1 MLRRHPSRVALTL
14 WLAALLLATLTL
26 TLRGEL
32 VTDLQGFAPD
42 PVSADGI
49 ALDPGAGPA
58 GRMLLLAIAGGEAR
72 ERAAAS
78 DALVAALEDAPDVAG
93 IHNGR
98 LDPDD
103 PALDFLIEHRYLLSP
118 RVDAEHFSQDRL
130 SEHLEARRDDLASA
144 VPELPRELI
153 PRDPTAEARVVLEQL
168 AASGGQATTGAE
180 GVWVTPDRGRALLVL
195 RSAADGMDLDAQ
207 AALIERTHAAFSA
220 IDEPNL
226 QLQIA
231 GPAVIA
237 VDSRATIRGEVT
249 WITAGASVALA
260 LLLLAVFRH
269 PHPVWLA
276 AVPLA
281 SGILIAAAV
290 VTLVFGHLHG
300 IALAFGITVLGIAL
314 DYPLHL
320 FAHAQR
326 GDGEPSGGE
335 RADGGRLPQVA
346 RELWPAI
353 ALGAGSTVLV
363 YALMAM
369 TGFSGMAQLGL
380 FVLTGVAVAAVVTR
394 WILPTLV
401 PTRLQREG
409 LPPLRLPLPT
419 GLAQPPAIARWGLAL
434 LALAAIAV
442 VASADPFPWEDRLSA
457 LHPVPEDQIALD
469 QDLRS
474 ALGLPDVRHALLVS
488 GDTPEQALHASEAL
502 TPGLE
507 TLRETEAL
515 DGFGH
520 AANVLPSRALQ
531 RERQAALP
539 EPDTLRERLDVASAG
554 LGFRDGAFEPFVN
567 DIQTARQ
574 QDLLEPEG
582 LPDGPLRNA
591 LEPLLQPRDDGTG
604 WIAWVRLQGVHDPDA
619 LTRWAEDAPLASVP
633 ELDGVGIRHIDFFR
647 ASEELVIGFRVEALQ
662 RLALGMVAVALLLL
676 VVTRAPGR
684 SLRIL
689 TAVGTGLLLTLATLI
704 LLGIQLSLFH
714 LIAMLLITGLCLDYA
729 VFFSR
734 PLRDAAARLRNLR
747 SVSVCALSTLVVF
760 GLLALSSLPVLQ
772 AMGLTVVLGVV
783 FSFLAA
789 ALLAPEASRRQTA

>member
-1 MLRRHPSRVALTL
+1 MPLRHPARIALAL
-14 WLAALLLATLTL
+14 WLTALLLAVLTL
-26 TLRGEL
+26 VVRGEL

-58 GRMLLLAIAGGEAR
+58 GRMLLLAITGGEAR
-72 ERAAAS
+72 ARAAAS
-78 DALVAALEDAPDVAG
+78 DALVAALEGTPNVASL
-93 IHNGR
+93 HNGR

-103 PALDFLIEHRYLLSP
+103 PALEFLIEHRYLLSP
-118 RVDAEHFSQDRL
+118 RVDAGHFSEDRL
-130 SEHLEARRDDLASA
+130 RDHLEARRADLSSA

-153 PRDPTAEARVVLEQL
+153 PRDPTAETRVVLERL
-168 AASGGQATTGAE
+168 AATGGRATTGAQ
-180 GVWVTPDRGRALLVL
+180 GVWITPDGERALLVL
-195 RSAADGMDLDAQ
+195 RSAAAGQDLDAQ
-207 AALIERTHAAFSA
+207 AALIERTRAAFA
-220 IDEPNL
+220 DLDAPEL
-226 QLQIA
+226 GLQIA

-237 VDSRATIRGEVT
+237 VESRATIRGEVT
-249 WITAGASVALA
+249 WITTGASIALA

-281 SGILIAAAV
+281 SGILLAAAL

-326 GDGEPSGGE
+326 GEDARG
-335 RADGGRLPQVA
+335 DGGRLPQAA

-363 YALMAM
+363 FALMAM

-380 FVLTGVAVAAVVTR
+380 FVLTGVAVAALTTR
-394 WILPTLV
+394 WVLPALI
-401 PTRLQREG
+401 PARLQHAG
-409 LPPLRLPLPT
+409 LPALRLPVPA
-419 GLAQPPAIARWGLAL
+419 GLASPPALARWGVAL
-434 LALAAIAV
+434 LALAAVVV

-457 LHPVPEDQIALD
+457 LHPVPEDQVALD
-469 QDLRS
+469 QELRN
-474 ALGLPDVRHALLVS
+474 ALGLPDVRHALLITGES
-488 GDTPEQALHASEAL
+488 AERTLRAGEAL
-502 TPGLE
+502 APGLE
-507 TLRETEAL
+507 ALRRDGAL

-520 AANVLPSRALQ
+520 AADVLPSQARQ
-531 RERQAALP
+531 GERQAALP
-539 EPDTLRERLDVASAG
+539 PPDVLRERLETARAD
-554 LGFRDGAFEPFVN
+554 LGFRDGAFAPFVR
-567 DIQTARQ
+567 DIEAARQ
-574 QDLLEPEG
+574 QALLAPG
-582 LPDGPLRNA
+582 TLPDGPLRNA
-591 LEPLLQPRDDGTG
+591 LEPLLQPREDGSG
-604 WIAWVRLQGVHDPDA
+604 WMAWIHLQGVHDADA
-619 LTRWAEDAPLASVP
+619 LARWSASAPLAGAP

-647 ASEELVIGFRVEALQ
+647 ASEELVIGFRNEALQ

-676 VVTRAPGR
+676 AATRAPGR

-689 TAVGTGLLLTLATLI
+689 TAVGTGLLLTLASLI
-704 LLGIQLSLFH
+704 LLGIHLSLFH
-714 LIAMLLITGLCLDYA
+714 LIALLLITGLCLDYA

-772 AMGLTVVLGVV
+772 AMGLTVVLGVI

-789 ALLAPEASRRQTA
+789 ALLAPEAARRDSA

>member
-42 PVSADGI
+42 PVSADGV

-58 GRMLLLAIAGGEAR
+58 GRMLLLAIAGGETR

-78 DALVAALEDAPDVAG
+78 DALIAALEDVPDVAG

-103 PALDFLIEHRYLLSP
+103 PALDFLIEHRYLISAE
-118 RVDAEHFSQDRL
+118 VNAEHFSQDRL

-153 PRDPTAEARVVLEQL
+153 PRDPTAEARIVLEQL
-168 AASGGQATTGAE
+168 AATGGQATTGPE
-180 GVWVTPDRGRALLVL
+180 GVWVTPDRGRVLLVL
-195 RSAADGMDLDAQ
+195 RSATDGMDLDAQ
-207 AALIERTHAAFSA
+207 AALIERTHAAFRDL
-220 IDEPNL
+220 DEPDL
-226 QLQIA
+226 QLQMA

-326 GDGEPSGGE
+326 PDGEPP
-335 RADGGRLPQVA
+335 DDGRLPQVA

-380 FVLTGVAVAAVVTR
+380 FVLTGVGVAAVVTR
-394 WILPTLV
+394 WVLPTLV
-401 PTRLQREG
+401 PARLQREG

-419 GLAQPPAIARWGLAL
+419 GLAQPPTIARWGLAL
-434 LALAAIAV
+434 LALAAVIV

-457 LHPVPEDQIALD
+457 LHPVPEDQVALD

-488 GDTPEQALHASEAL
+488 GDTPEQALRASEAL

-507 TLRETEAL
+507 ALRETGAL

-520 AANVLPSRALQ
+520 AADVLPSRALQ

-539 EPDTLRERLDVASAG
+539 NPDALRERLEVASAG

-574 QDLLEPEG
+574 QDLLEPES

-604 WIAWVRLQGVHDPDA
+604 WIAWVRLQGIHDADA
-619 LTRWAEDAPLASVP
+619 LARWADDAPLADAP
-633 ELDGVGIRHIDFFR
+633 GLDGVGIRHIDFFR

-662 RLALGMVAVALLLL
+662 RLALGMIAVALLLL

-714 LIAMLLITGLCLDYA
+714 LIALLLITGLCLDYA

-734 PLRDAAARLRNLR
+734 PLRDAAARLSNLR

>member
-1 MLRRHPSRVALTL
+1 MLRRYLSRVALTL

-26 TLRGEL
+26 ALRGEL

-42 PVSADGI
+42 PVSADGV

-58 GRMLLLAIAGGEAR
+58 GRILLLAIEGGGAR

-78 DALVAALEDAPDVAG
+78 DALVAALQEAPEIAD
-93 IHNGR
+93 IQNGR

-118 RVDAEHFSQDRL
+118 RVEPERFSPERL
-130 SEHLEARRDDLASA
+130 REHLQARRDDLASA

-153 PRDPTAEARVVLEQL
+153 PRDPTAETRAVLEQL
-168 AASGGQATTGAE
+168 AATGGRATTGPE
-180 GVWVTPDRGRALLVL
+180 GVWVSPDRERALLVL

-207 AALIERTHAAFSA
+207 QALIERAHMAFTERAAPGL
-220 IDEPNL
+220 E
-226 QLQIA
+226 LQIA

-237 VDSRATIRGEVT
+237 VESRATIRGEVT
-249 WITAGASVALA
+249 WITTGASVALA
-260 LLLLAVFRH
+260 VLLLAVFRH

-326 GDGEPSGGE
+326 DPDQDAGEE
-335 RADGGRLPQVA
+335 RLLQTA

-380 FVLTGVAVAAVVTR
+380 FVLTGVAVAAITTR
-394 WILPTLV
+394 WVLPLLV
-401 PTRLQREG
+401 PARLRREG
-409 LPPLRLPLPT
+409 LPPLRLPVPAAV
-419 GLAQPPAIARWGLAL
+419 AQPPVMARWGIAL
-434 LALAAIAV
+434 LALAAVIV

-457 LHPVPEDQIALD
+457 LHPVPEEQVALD
-469 QDLRS
+469 QELRG
-474 ALGLPDVRHALLVS
+474 ALGLPDVRHALLVT
-488 GDTPEQALHASEAL
+488 GDTPEHALRASEAL
-502 TPGLE
+502 VPGLE
-507 TLRETEAL
+507 ALREAGAL
-515 DGFGH
+515 EGFAH
-520 AANVLPSRALQ
+520 AADVLPSQALQ
-531 RERQAALP
+531 RKRQAALP
-539 EPDTLRERLDVASAG
+539 EPGVLRERLEVAQTG
-554 LGFRDGAFEPFVN
+554 LGFRDEAFAPFVE
-567 DIQTARQ
+567 DIATARQ
-574 QDLLEPEG
+574 QALLAPG
-582 LPDGPLRNA
+582 TLPDGPLRHA
-591 LEPLLQPRDDGTG
+591 LDPLLQSHDGDTG
-604 WIAWVRLQGVHDPDA
+604 WVAWVRLQGVHDAAA
-619 LTRWAEDAPLASVP
+619 LAAWAADDRLTDTP
-633 ELDGVGIRHIDFFR
+633 ELDGVGVRHIDFFR
-647 ASEELVIGFRVEALQ
+647 ASEELVIGFRDEALQ
-662 RLALGMVAVALLLL
+662 RLALGLVAVALLLL
-676 VVTRAPGR
+676 AVTRAPGR

-714 LIAMLLITGLCLDYA
+714 LIALLLITGLCLDYA

-789 ALLAPEASRRQTA
+789 ALLAPAVIHRDTA